1 MRTMKP
7 TVYID
12 AVPLLRFRIAAY
24 GLVRRPVQGFVVW
37 AALTGG
43 ALGGL
48 GLGWAHSTGSPVHP
62 ASAKTTADDCSLH
75 AAHRG

>member
-1 MRTMKP
+1 MKP
-7 TVYID
+7 TVFID
-12 AVPLLRFRIAAY
+12 AVPLLRFRLAAY
-24 GLVRRPVQGFVVW
+24 WLVSRPVRGLVVW

-48 GLGWAHSTGSPVHP
+48 GLGWAHRTESPVHP
-62 ASAKTTADDCSLH
+62 ASAQTTADDCSLH